1 MKRTLLF
8 LPGLFFILSCGNN
21 DQGTGTGA
29 QQTASTEKKD
39 DRAQKGLELAAK
51 NNCLACHNVK
61 EPGIGPAYEAV
72 AERYHGREDQVSD
85 SLVTKVIQGGSGNWG
100 TQLMP
105 PNAVSREEAADMVHY
120 ILSLK

>member
-1 MKRTLLF
+1 MKRTLIF
-8 LPGLFFILSCGNN
+8 LPGLFFILSCGGN
-21 DQGTGTGA
+21 DQKAGDGSG
-29 QQTASTEKKD
+29 QTAATEKKD
-39 DRAQKGLELAAK
+39 ERAQKGLELAAK

-61 EPGIGPAYEAV
+61 EQGIGPAYEAV
-72 AERYHGREDQVSD
+72 AERYNGREAQVSD
-85 SLVTKVIQGGSGNWG
+85 SLVTKVIEGGSGNWG